1 MRKLCVF
8 GLTAFYLLL
17 TTGTYSCLLH
27 CSTEFVF
34 SKLGVIE
41 ESHES
46 AENDSHKGDSDKED
60 EKCGDD
66 CSCCYHHGTYVVN
79 ENFSSSVDFQF
90 SIVHI
95 AISHPTSIKFALI
108 PTIVGTSV
116 SWPSTT
122 GPPFI
127 VSQPIYISNNALL
140 I

>member
-27 CSTEFVF
+27 CTTEFVF
-34 SKLGVIE
+34 SKLGIIE
-41 ESHES
+41 QSNES
-46 AENDSHKGDSDKED
+46 AENDSHAGDSDKED

-79 ENFSSSVDFQF
+79 ENFSRSFDFQF
-90 SIVHI
+90 SITHVDLI
-95 AISHPTSIKFALI
+95 KPVSIQFSQI
-108 PTIVGTSV
+108 PTIVDNSV
-116 SWPSTT
+116 RWPNTT
-122 GPPFI
+122 GPPFTL
-127 VSQPIYISNNALL
+127 SQPIYISNRSLL